1 MVFIVRVN
9 LSAICR
15 EQRRPTMTMYIKKR
29 SVSCFENTRQILRKE
44 IREWITAILDKPE
57 IYLLSGL
64 AGIGKSTVAQT
75 VAERAD
81 NLHLLGASFFFSRDE
96 ADRRNAEKFYTTIAF
111 QLCAHDKQFAK
122 AIGNALLEEKGAT
135 ATTKKPMEQLDA
147 LIVEPLRGLLNQRS
161 QPLVMVVDALDE
173 CDEEDGLVVLETLEH
188 LVHELPSLRI
198 ILTSRPRPLF
208 DRHFNNHICTTLKI
222 R

>member
-1 MVFIVRVN
+1 M
-9 LSAICR
+9 
-15 EQRRPTMTMYIKKR
+15 
-29 SVSCFENTRQILRKE
+29 
-44 IREWITAILDKPE
+44 LDKPE

-111 QLCAHDKQFAK
+111 QLCAHDKQFAQ
-122 AIGNALLEEKGAT
+122 AIGNALLEEKGAA
-135 ATTKKPMEQLDA
+135 ATSKKPMEQLDA

-161 QPLVMVVDALDE
+161 RPLVIVVDALDE
-173 CDEEDGLVVLETLEH
+173 CDEEDAPIVLETLEH
-188 LVHELPSLRI
+188 LVRKLPSLRVV
-198 ILTSRPRPLF
+198 LTSHPQPLPDGYF
-208 DRHFNNHICTTLKI
+208 DNHIAQH
-222 R
+222 RR